1 MAHEH
6 PADLHGEAP
15 TALQSR
21 LDRIKL
27 VLFGPPRDLR
37 DKNVFHQLSLIPF
50 LAWVGLG
57 ADGLSSSA
65 YGPEEAF
72 KSLGAHSYLAVALA
86 AMAAITV
93 LVISAGYR
101 GIIEAFPH
109 GGGGYVVA
117 TKLLGRPAGVISGSA
132 LLVDYVLTITVS
144 IAAAGDAIFSL
155 MPLPLHVFKVPAEI
169 LFIFALI
176 ALNIRGVRESALAL
190 APVFV
195 VFVVSHVA
203 MILGGII
210 SHAPEL
216 PATAREVSN
225 GFRGG
230 LSAVGLGGVVLIFV
244 HAYSLGG
251 GTYTGIEAVSNG
263 VPIMRDPKVQTAK
276 RTMAYMAVSLAFT
289 AAGLLV
295 CYLLWRIRPVPGQT
309 MNFVLIERLT
319 RSVPLGR
326 TITLITIASEGA
338 LLVVAA
344 QAGFIDGPR
353 VLSNMA
359 IDSWVPR
366 RFAALSER
374 LTTQNGVL
382 LMGLT
387 SLVALLY
394 THGNVS
400 QIVIMYSIN
409 VFLTFSLSMFA
420 MLRSSLQDRKRRAH
434 WRRKTAIFTAGFVLC
449 ATILLITVME
459 KFGQG
464 GWLTLAATT
473 VVVVV
478 CFRIRSHYRLVNQK
492 LADLYEEV
500 RDLPWQDL
508 PPIPIKD
515 PAAQTAVVLVGSYGG
530 LGIHTVTKVLDEF
543 PGYFKN
549 LIFVSVGL
557 IDSGHFKGE
566 AELSALETSTQDA
579 LKKYCALAT
588 DLGMPSS
595 FRYAV
600 GTDAVAEA
608 TKLCVRLITEFPA
621 AKFFAGKVI
630 FKRETWYHRLLHN
643 ETGLALQKRLYFK
656 GATLVVLPARVT

>member
-1 MAHEH
+1 V
-6 PADLHGEAP
+6 
-15 TALQSR
+15 SR
-21 LDRIKL
+21 LERIKR
-27 VLFGPPRDLR
+27 VLFGAPRDLR
-37 DKNVFHQLSLIPF
+37 DTRLFHQLSLIPF

-72 KSLGAHSYLAVALA
+72 KSLGAHSYLAVGLA
-86 AMAAITV
+86 AMAAVTV

-101 GIIEAFPH
+101 GIIEEFPH

-117 TKLLGRPAGVISGSA
+117 TKLLGRPAGVISGGA
-132 LLVDYVLTITVS
+132 LLVDYVLTITMS
-144 IAAAGDAIFSL
+144 IAAAGNAIFSL
-155 MPLPLHVFKVPAEI
+155 LPLPLHVLKLPAEI
-169 LFIFALI
+169 LFIVGLTS
-176 ALNIRGVRESALAL
+176 LNIRGVRESALAL

-195 VFVVSHVA
+195 VFVISHVA
-203 MILGGII
+203 MIIGGII
-210 SHAPEL
+210 AHAPDL
-216 PATAREVSN
+216 PATARDVQG

-230 LSAVGLGGVVLIFV
+230 LTTLGAGGMLLVFV

-263 VPIMRDPKVQTAK
+263 VPIMREPRVQTAK
-276 RTMAYMAVSLAFT
+276 RTMTYMAASLAFT
-289 AAGLLV
+289 AAGLIV
-295 CYLLWRIRPVPGQT
+295 CYLLWRVHPVRGQT
-309 MNFVLIERLT
+309 MNFVLVDRLT
-319 RSVPLGR
+319 RSLPLGNVL
-326 TITLITIASEGA
+326 TVITMASEGA

-382 LMGLT
+382 LMGAT
-387 SLVALLY
+387 SLLALLY
-394 THGNVS
+394 THGDVGH
-400 QIVIMYSIN
+400 IVVMYSIN

-420 MLRSSLQDRKRRAH
+420 MLRSSVRR
-434 WRRKTAIFTAGFVLC
+434 RRVRAMAIFSVGFLLC
-449 ATILLITVME
+449 GTILLITVIE
-459 KFGQG
+459 KFGEG
-464 GWLTLAATT
+464 GWITLAATAI
-473 VVVVV
+473 VVAL
-478 CFRIRSHYRLVNQK
+478 CFRIRGHYEEVNQK

-508 PPIPIKD
+508 PPIPIED
-515 PAAQTAVVLVGSYGG
+515 PTGQTAVVLVGSYGG

-549 LIFVSVGL
+549 LVFVSVGL
-557 IDSGHFKGE
+557 IDSGLFKGE
-566 AELSALETSTQDA
+566 EELSALEQSTKEG
-579 LKKYCALAT
+579 LEKYCAIAT
-588 DLGMPSS
+588 DLGMPSTY
-595 FRYAV
+595 RYAL

-608 TKLCVRLITEFPA
+608 TKLCAALMQEFSS

-630 FKRETWYHRLLHN
+630 FKRESWYHRILHN